1 MAMTRQSGDLPAS
14 VNHYRRGVRGGHPC
28 TFFMRDLHLPSLGGG
43 ESGCAFQCQPCRPT
57 GSLEKPFMSLR
68 RLALLI
74 TGLTLST
81 TALAAPTHYPLTVD
95 NCGLPLTFAQAPHKT
110 VTIGQ
115 AATEM
120 LYSLGLSSEVVGT
133 SLWFNEVLPPYKD
146 TNAKIERLADNAP
159 SFESVIAKRPDFV
172 PVQFEWMVGPQGAVA
187 TREQFHDLKIP
198 TYILPSDCEGKNN
211 LVGADGTRLEAFRIA
226 TLYKSIAQIAEIF
239 DVQDRGQQLIA
250 GYKDRLANAVEQ
262 AKTHDSKPVSAVFW
276 FSSPDLNTDPYVAGR
291 KGIPNFMLDTLGM
304 RNIIDSDEEWPTVGW
319 ETIAKANP
327 TILVIARMDRRRFP
341 ADDHEKKLAFLRSD
355 PVTRNM
361 DAVKNNR
368 IVIMDASA
376 MESSVRLF
384 DGIEQLAKATQA
396 Q

>member
-1 MAMTRQSGDLPAS
+1 
-14 VNHYRRGVRGGHPC
+14 
-28 TFFMRDLHLPSLGGG
+28 
-43 ESGCAFQCQPCRPT
+43 
-57 GSLEKPFMSLR
+57 MSLR
-68 RLALLI
+68 SLALLI

-81 TALAAPTHYPLTVD
+81 TALAATTHYPLTVD
-95 NCGLPLTFAQAPHKT
+95 NCGLPLTFAQAPHKA

-120 LYSLGLSSEVVGT
+120 LYSLGLSPEVLGT
-133 SLWFNEVLPPYKD
+133 SLWFNEVLPQYKD

-172 PVQFEWMVGPQGAVA
+172 PVQFEWMVGPQGAVG

-211 LVGADGTRLEAFRIA
+211 LVGADGTRLEVFRID

-262 AKTHDSKPVSAVFW
+262 AKPNDGKPVSAVFW
-276 FSSPDLNTDPYVAGR
+276 FSSPDINTDPYVAGR

-327 TILVIARMDRRRFP
+327 AILVIARMDRRRFP